1 MKLKSAIEKLRSVAK
16 DAQVVYTGFKTL
28 KRTKRTPEKSYLA
41 MRNLFVATNGRS
53 NDIISRLIS
62 NSRYNDLRYEGVLG
76 LKTKNDVEAVITDI
90 QKNGYHV
97 FDQTLP
103 DEMISEI
110 FQYASETP
118 SRYITNKGGFSD
130 EPVLFD
136 EKNPLSPPVSVQPGS
151 NSEK

>member
-53 NDIISRLIS
+53 NDIISRLLS

-76 LKTKNDVEAVITDI
+76 LKTKNDVEA
-90 QKNGYHV
+90 
-97 FDQTLP
+97 
-103 DEMISEI
+103 
-110 FQYASETP
+110 
-118 SRYITNKGGFSD
+118 
-130 EPVLFD
+130 
-136 EKNPLSPPVSVQPGS
+136 
-151 NSEK
+151 